1 MHNYIESKLLF
12 FSEINKVEKSTLE
25 NRTGKVGPAQN
36 TATVVAAAAPL
47 MLPDYSLLLAI

>member
-1 MHNYIESKLLF
+1 MF

-25 NRTGKVGPAQN
+25 NRTVKAGPAQN
-36 TATVVAAAAPL
+36 IPTVVAAAAPL